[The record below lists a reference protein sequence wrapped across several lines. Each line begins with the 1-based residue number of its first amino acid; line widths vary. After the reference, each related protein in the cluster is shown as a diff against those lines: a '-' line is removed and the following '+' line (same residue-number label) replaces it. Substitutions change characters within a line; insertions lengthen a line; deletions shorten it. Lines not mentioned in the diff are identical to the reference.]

1 MSYKYVIIDME
12 SDNMASSVIHMAVA
26 NEINRVIKRDNDR
39 LLIGSIAPDIWK
51 NIGESKVK
59 SHFLDDESTSI
70 PNIDKFLSK
79 YKNNLDDDF
88 VLGYFIH
95 LYTDYLWFKYFL
107 PEIYNRDN
115 NMITKIDGTIV
126 KCKED
131 MLNEYI
137 YNDYTN
143 LNIRLL
149 EEYNMDL
156 SIFFNDIPHLD
167 NIIDEI
173 PMDNISII
181 VDKVGIIIQNT
192 KEQKELIFDI
202 KNIKTFVNLSVELI
216 LAKLKELI

>member
-1 MSYKYVIIDME
+1 
-12 SDNMASSVIHMAVA
+12 MASSVIHMAVA
-26 NEINRVIKRDNDR
+26 NEINRVIKRNNDR

-126 KCKED
+126 KCNED
-131 MLNEYI
+131 MFNEYI

>member
-1 MSYKYVIIDME
+1 
-12 SDNMASSVIHMAVA
+12 MASSVIHMAVA

-181 VDKVGIIIQNT
+181 VDKVSIIIQNT

>member
-1 MSYKYVIIDME
+1 
-12 SDNMASSVIHMAVA
+12 MASSVIHMAVA

-70 PNIDKFLSK
+70 PNIDNFLSK

>member
-1 MSYKYVIIDME
+1 
-12 SDNMASSVIHMAVA
+12 
-26 NEINRVIKRDNDR
+26 
-39 LLIGSIAPDIWK
+39 
-51 NIGESKVK
+51 
-59 SHFLDDESTSI
+59 
-70 PNIDKFLSK
+70 
-79 YKNNLDDDF
+79 
-88 VLGYFIH
+88 
-95 LYTDYLWFKYFL
+95 
-107 PEIYNRDN
+107 
-115 NMITKIDGTIV
+115 MITKIDGTIV

>member
-1 MSYKYVIIDME
+1 
-12 SDNMASSVIHMAVA
+12 MASSIIHMAVA